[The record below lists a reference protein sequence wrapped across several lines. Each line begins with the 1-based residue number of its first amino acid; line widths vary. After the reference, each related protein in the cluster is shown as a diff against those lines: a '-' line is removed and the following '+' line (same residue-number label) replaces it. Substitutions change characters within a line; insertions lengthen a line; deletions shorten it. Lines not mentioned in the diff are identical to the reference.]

1 MIRVVE
7 VDPERGKGMIKQKKA
22 LLLVLSLCTVLI
34 VGSITACGPRP
45 NTTAVGNPTP
55 TVTKASVTP
64 EVDKF
69 GIVKADQWAEAYPYE
84 YESYLANAT
93 NTPPAEDYL
102 AEDGVYALGATQED
116 TTSALPEDFKYVD
129 ANKDNYL
136 ETNPEIKTLGKGYGY
151 AKYYTE
157 PASHVYSL
165 WTLTHNGRVG
175 DGTKTK
181 AACITCKSPQ
191 YSNLVD
197 SEGEQVHAMAFNDVI
212 GEIDENISCASCHGN
227 DPMTLEVDRAE
238 WVRSMG
244 DDHETAS
251 LEGQVCGQCHCDYSM
266 APVTSIPT
274 SPYDNGLE
282 DMVPEKALA
291 WYDRNNYVDWT
302 YASTGAK
309 MLAIRHAEYEFVY
322 GGDNET
328 IDQGS
333 HMANLGY
340 DCNDCHMATTVA
352 DDGTIYT
359 SHEWISPTEN
369 QELIDR
375 DCSTCHADLKAEVIA
390 WQTDIDGQTTQLGKR
405 CEQFIKNL
413 EDVVATTQTNDQGE
427 EVLLL
432 DTNFAAENGI
442 DAATLARLQYIQR
455 ASCYYWNLAAAENSE
470 GAHNPAYY
478 QHTLDLGNAILDE
491 GDEILGVS
499 SKAA

>member
-1 MIRVVE
+1 MFKR
-7 VDPERGKGMIKQKKA
+7 KKTM
-22 LLLVLSLCTVLI
+22 LFVLSLSAVLAASGI
-34 VGSITACGPRP
+34 AACAPQA
-45 NTTAVGNPTP
+45 NTTTVGNPTP

-64 EVDKF
+64 AVDRF
-69 GIVKADQWAEAYPYE
+69 GIVKAEQWADAYPYE
-84 YESYLANAT
+84 YQSYLANAS

-116 TTSALPEDFKYVD
+116 TTSALPEGFEYVD
-129 ANKDNYL
+129 AGKLNYL

-165 WTLTHNGRVG
+165 WTLTHNGRVA

-197 SEGEQVHAMAFNDVI
+197 SEGTQVHALPFNEVI
-212 GEIDENISCASCHGN
+212 GEIDENISCASCHAN

-266 APVTSIPT
+266 APGTSIPT

-302 YASTGAK
+302 YASTGAE
-309 MLAIRHAEYEFVY
+309 MLAIRHAEYEFIY
-322 GGDNET
+322 GGDDET
-328 IDQGS
+328 IKQGS

-340 DCNDCHMATTVA
+340 DCNDCHMATTTAV
-352 DDGTIYT
+352 DGTVYT
-359 SHEWISPTEN
+359 SHEWISPLDN

-375 DCSTCHADLKAEVIA
+375 DCSSCHADLVAEVGA
-390 WQTDIDGQTTQLGKR
+390 WQEDIDGQTKVLGER
-405 CEQFIKNL
+405 CEQYIKNL
-413 EDVVATTQTNDQGE
+413 ESKVATKQLNDQGE
-427 EVLLL
+427 EVLML
-432 DTNFAAENGI
+432 DEAFAAANGI
-442 DAATLARLQYIQR
+442 DAETLAKLQYIQR

-470 GAHNPAYY
+470 GAHNPDYY
-478 QHTLDLGNAILDE
+478 RHTLELGNQVLDE
-491 GDEILGVS
+491 GDALLGIS
-499 SKAA
+499 SIAA